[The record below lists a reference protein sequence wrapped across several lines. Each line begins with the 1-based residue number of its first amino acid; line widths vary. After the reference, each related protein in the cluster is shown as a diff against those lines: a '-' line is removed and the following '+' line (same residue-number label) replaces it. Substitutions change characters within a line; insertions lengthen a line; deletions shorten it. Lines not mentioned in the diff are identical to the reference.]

1 MTEIRVGIVDDHC
14 VVRQGLRAL
23 LDRQPDLRV
32 IGEAASAP
40 AALAMVAQARPDVV
54 LLDLKLSADR
64 DGDGLRVCAAVT
76 ERFGDSRVLVLTTFA
91 DEWLILEAIKQGAHG
106 YVLKDVEVTE
116 LVRAIRA
123 VHRGESAFDPRSA
136 SAVVQW
142 LQGSGVRGRR
152 GPGVPAQQI
161 TPREREI
168 LALVARGL
176 SNSAIGQRLY
186 ISGTTVKFHVSNVM
200 QKLGAR
206 RRAEAVYAASKMGLI

>member
-1 MTEIRVGIVDDHC
+1 
-14 VVRQGLRAL
+14 
-23 LDRQPDLRV
+23 
-32 IGEAASAP
+32 
-40 AALAMVAQARPDVV
+40 MVAQARPDVG

-64 DGDGLRVCAAVT
+64 DGDGLRVCTAVT
-76 ERFGDSRVLVLTTFA
+76 ERFGESRVLVLTTFA

-106 YVLKDVEVTE
+106 YLLKDVEVTE
-116 LVRAIRA
+116 LVRAVRA
-123 VHRGESAFDPRSA
+123 VHRGQSAFDPRSA
-136 SAVVQW
+136 SAVIHW
-142 LQGSGVRGRR
+142 MQGSGTRGRR

-168 LALVARGL
+168 LALLARGL